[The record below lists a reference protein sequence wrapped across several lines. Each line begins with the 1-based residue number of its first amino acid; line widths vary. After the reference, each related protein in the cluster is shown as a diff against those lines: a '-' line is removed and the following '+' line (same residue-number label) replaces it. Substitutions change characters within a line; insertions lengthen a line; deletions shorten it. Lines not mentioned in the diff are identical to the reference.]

1 MSTSMHEVFHWGP
14 NTSAAP
20 KTLSLSVAGS
30 QIDFEGPP
38 SPRRQSQS
46 ARNAARNRLSMVIVS
61 NNQGEDLSANRRR
74 FWCLSFCFGVG
85 TGIVPQILRY
95 WYRSPKSV
103 LLISLL
109 CFIIFKNYDWVWWG
123 FGLTFSICPSL
134 LGIFSWVMV
143 LECRTF
149 AFRLHDYLDLF
160 KYD

>member
-20 KTLSLSVAGS
+20 KKLSLSVAGS

-85 TGIVPQILRY
+85 MGIGRGWSQPIPIPQ
-95 WYRSPKSV
+95 SV
-103 LLISLL
+103 HFIPLL
-109 CFIIFKNYDWVWWG
+109 CSFMIKNYD
-123 FGLTFSICPSL
+123 
-134 LGIFSWVMV
+134 
-143 LECRTF
+143 
-149 AFRLHDYLDLF
+149 
-160 KYD
+160 